1 MGDSIKKWNE
11 WVEEAKKRPF
21 SLERDVINNFEKDFE
36 KDLVVQ
42 KVISNFEERSK
53 VGIKKYNTTLEKSES
68 GLMDFLIHLQEE
80 LMDATLYIE
89 KIKLIL
95 NGK

>member
-1 MGDSIKKWNE
+1 MGDSITKWNE
-11 WVEEAKKRPF
+11 MKEDEEKRPF
-21 SLERDVINNFEKDFE
+21 SLERDVINNFE

>member
-1 MGDSIKKWNE
+1 MGDSITKWHEMNE
-11 WVEEAKKRPF
+11 EKRPI
-21 SLERDVINNFEKDFE
+21 SLERDIINNFE

-42 KVISNFEERSK
+42 KVISNFEERSN

>member
-1 MGDSIKKWNE
+1 MGDSITKWHEMNE
-11 WVEEAKKRPF
+11 EKRPF
-21 SLERDVINNFEKDFE
+21 SLERDIINNFE